1 MLNVFCTEHQKWDI
15 QRTYSKH
22 VELLRKGLQSQGCI
36 RMPAMSFDANTC
48 PPDMLH
54 LKKGIISKL
63 ISQLVDWSVIQGRE
77 NVLLRQMRDNKIP
90 FV

>member
-1 MLNVFCTEHQKWDI
+1 MFTDKDAWPIDRTHDNHLRLQN
-15 QRTYSKH
+15 QRNGH
-22 VELLRKGLQSQGCI
+22 LGCI
-36 RMPAMSFDANTC
+36 RKPLLALNSDCC

-63 ISQLVDWSVIQGRE
+63 INQLVDWVIIKKKE
-77 NVLLRQMRDNKIP
+77 ELLISEMQKNKIP